1 MDSYKEETKV
11 VGSVQDAKPDDI
23 MNIFVENQRPVYSRD
38 NSSADCRR
46 KVSVGPPDASAIS
59 ALVFARLI
67 RIMHIPRMLKLKL
80 FPGLGKQN
88 YR

>member
-1 MDSYKEETKV
+1 MSIPKDILYDYSFQKRYFDDEEKL
-11 VGSVQDAKPDDI
+11 AL
-23 MNIFVENQRPVYSRD
+23 YSALAFS
-38 NSSADCRR
+38 NRR
-46 KVSVGPPDASAIS
+46 KISVGPPDASAIS
-59 ALVFARLI
+59 ALVFARLV